1 MNEKGLGEKAVS
13 ATPCFTSNS
22 PDIDRKTVYQTCK
35 EDTKYFKTAF
45 IQCILIS
52 SL

>member
-1 MNEKGLGEKAVS
+1 MNEKGLGEIAVS
-13 ATPCFTSNS
+13 ATPCFTSHS
-22 PDIDRKTVYQTCK
+22 PDIDCKTVYQTRK